1 MRVERPGGSLSVQ
14 VQGEGPLVVCAPG
27 MADLAM
33 SYRKLA
39 PALVSAGY
47 RVAVMDLRGHGDSDN
62 SFDTVGPAAVGADL
76 LAVIEALG
84 GGPAV
89 LVGNSAAG
97 ASAVWAAA
105 EAPDQVAGLV
115 LLGPV
120 VREQP
125 GFPGWAKTLT
135 PWLFAGP
142 WGAWL
147 WTVAH
152 RSLFKGGVPDDHAAH
167 AAALRASLGRPGRMR
182 SGLDNGMASKAACA
196 ARVAE
201 VRAPTLVIMGSADP
215 DFPDARAE
223 AAWLGEALR
232 AETLVLEGVGHYP
245 HLERAQPTAD
255 AALSFL
261 GRLSWRAA

>member
-1 MRVERPGGSLSVQ
+1 MRIERSEGSLSVE

-33 SYRKLA
+33 SYRRLA
-39 PALVSAGY
+39 PALVAAGY
-47 RVAVMDLRGHGDSDN
+47 RVAVMDLRGHGQSDATFT
-62 SFDTVGPAAVGADL
+62 SVDPASVGADL
-76 LAVIEALG
+76 LAVVEALG

-105 EAPDQVAGLV
+105 EAPDRVAGLV

-125 GFPGWAKTLT
+125 GFPSWAKTLT
-135 PWLFAGP
+135 RWVFAGP

-152 RSLFKGGVPDDHAAH
+152 RSLFKGGVPDDHALH
-167 AAALRASLGRPGRMR
+167 AAALRVSLGRPGRMR
-182 SGLDNGMASKAACA
+182 SGLENGLASKDACA
-196 ARVAE
+196 ARVGE
-201 VRAPTLVIMGSADP
+201 VRAPALVIMGSADP

-223 AAWLGEALR
+223 AAWLGEALH
-232 AETLVLEGVGHYP
+232 AETVVLDGVGHYP
-245 HLERAQPTAD
+245 HLERAQPTAE
-255 AALSFL
+255 AVRAFL
-261 GRLSWRAA
+261 GRIAWRAA

>member
-1 MRVERPGGSLSVQ
+1 MRVQRPGGSVAVQ
-14 VQGEGPLVVCAPG
+14 VTGEGPLVVCAPG
-27 MADLAM
+27 MADLAI
-33 SYRKLA
+33 SYRRLA
-39 PALVSAGY
+39 PALVDAGY
-47 RVAVMDLRGHGDSDN
+47 RVAVIDLRGHGDSDD
-62 SFDTVGPAAVGADL
+62 SFPTVDPASVGADL
-76 LAVIEALG
+76 LAVVDALG

-105 EAPDQVAGLV
+105 EAPERVAGLV

-135 PWLFAGP
+135 RWLFAGP

-152 RSLFKGGVPDDHAAH
+152 RSLFKGGLPDDHATH

-182 SGLDNGMASKAACA
+182 SGLENGLASKDPCA
-196 ARVAE
+196 ARVGE
-201 VRAPTLVIMGSADP
+201 VRAPTLVVMGSADP
-215 DFPDARAE
+215 DFADARAE
-223 AAWLGEALR
+223 AAWLGEALH
-232 AETLVLEGVGHYP
+232 AEALVLDGVGHYP
-245 HLERAQPTAD
+245 HLERPDATAG
-255 AALSFL
+255 AVRAFL
-261 GRLSWRAA
+261 GRIAWRAA